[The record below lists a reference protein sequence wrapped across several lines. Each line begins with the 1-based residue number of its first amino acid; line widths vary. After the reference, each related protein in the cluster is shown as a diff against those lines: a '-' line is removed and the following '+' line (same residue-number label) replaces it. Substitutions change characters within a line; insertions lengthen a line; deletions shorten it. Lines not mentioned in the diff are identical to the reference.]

1 MAQVQNV
8 LLQRY
13 VVQRDEEA
21 FNEIVHQYSG
31 LVYGACWR
39 VLQDKDRVA
48 DAVQETFMQLLLHAE
63 SITGSLSGWLHRVA
77 TRMSID
83 RIRKD
88 SARQRRE
95 TRLAQDQTQQ
105 VRQWQDISAYLDKEL
120 DRLDNQTRHVL
131 IEHFFKGQT
140 TRAIAAELEVSQ
152 STVSRRV
159 EAGVKLL
166 RDRLQRRGLFA
177 TTALLGGLLTENAVQ
192 AAPAMVLKEL
202 GKMAMIGSQAAQ
214 TTQAVATTSWPG
226 HALWSTTA
234 GKAVTA
240 ATIGVVTVGSA
251 LTVQHFRGSSTPSN
265 PDQAAVV
272 TTPNTPTPDN
282 PPVGGMMPIG
292 GAVGGMAGPMP
303 GPVDVLEQ
311 TEPNIQEDR
320 VREGAMGGMLIG
332 D

>member
-1 MAQVQNV
+1 MAQVQNA

-13 VVQRDEEA
+13 VVQRDEDA
-21 FNEIVHQYSG
+21 FTEIVHQYSG

-95 TRLAQDQTQQ
+95 THLTQEQTQQ
-105 VRQWQDISAYLDKEL
+105 VQQWQDISAYLDKEL

-140 TRAIAAELEVSQ
+140 TRAIAAELDVSQ
-152 STVSRRV
+152 STVSRRM

-166 RDRLQRRGLFA
+166 RDRLQRRGLFV
-177 TTALLGGLLTENAVQ
+177 TTALLGGLLTENAAQ
-192 AAPAMVLKEL
+192 AAPAVVLKEL
-202 GKMAMIGSQAAQ
+202 GKLAMIGSQAAP
-214 TTQAVATTSWPG
+214 TTQAATTTSWLAKG
-226 HALWSTTA
+226 LWTTTA

-240 ATIGVVTVGSA
+240 ATIGVVTVGA
-251 LTVQHFRGSSTPSN
+251 GITAYHVHNSSTP
-265 PDQAAVV
+265 PDTSLAAVV
-272 TTPNTPTPDN
+272 ATPNSPTPDN

-292 GAVGGMAGPMP
+292 GAVGGMVGGGWLAPPKPWGRPNRIPKMISLAWGP
-303 GPVDVLEQ
+303 LE
-311 TEPNIQEDR
+311 
-320 VREGAMGGMLIG
+320 V
-332 D
+332 